1 MPSSSKNLV
10 TRLKVGKTQALTVR
24 LLPLALGVEGFAL
37 ALVIVVD
44 GVGVN
49 VANQALVM
57 EK

>member
-1 MPSSSKNLV
+1 M
-10 TRLKVGKTQALTVR
+10 GKTQALTVR